1 MLHHLMFVD
10 PTLSN
15 IGCSTSSN
23 DIGPTQS
30 NIVSPFITQH
40 WLYCSSGSVWTKR
53 DRFYLIKADST
64 VYIILRGGEG
74 LLDISDLCLAIKWRL
89 NGTKAESNTK
99 KTSPCKII
107 PCVFATFTLKGTWQ
121 YARIPVGRNQT
132 PCLQQTGSPSADY
145 EQPSTGVEIQPH
157 SRTNINNRGTV

>member
-1 MLHHLMFVD
+1 MLLIRHYQTLVVQLHLTTLVQNN
-10 PTLSN
+10 PTLLARSSSN
-15 IGCSTSSN
+15 IDCSA
-23 DIGPTQS
+23 
-30 NIVSPFITQH
+30 
-40 WLYCSSGSVWTKR
+40 GSVWTKR
-53 DRFYLIKADST
+53 DSFYLIKSDST

-74 LLDISDLCLAIKWRL
+74 LLDISDQCLAIIWRL
-89 NGTKAESNTK
+89 NGLKAASNPK

-107 PCVFATFTLKGTWQ
+107 PCAFATFTLKGTWQ

-157 SRTNINNRGTV
+157 SRTSINKRFTI